1 MARYL
6 GPSCRVCRRLG
17 TKLFLKG
24 DKCTSDKCV
33 LNKRKFP
40 PGQRPKRMSKLTP
53 YALQLKEKQKLK
65 KMYGMLEKQ
74 FHLFFE
80 LANRKKG
87 VTGHNLLILLETR
100 LDNVVYRLSMA
111 SSRNQARQLVLH
123 GHVLVN
129 GKKVTVPSYRV
140 RPEEIISV
148 TTKSQKMKSIIDCLG
163 AGESNIPVWLQLDVD
178 KFEGRVDHYPAREEI
193 DVPINEQTIVELYS
207 K

>member
-6 GPSCRVCRRLG
+6 GPSCRICRRLG

-24 DKCTSDKCV
+24 DKCTSDKCI

-40 PGQRPKRMSKLTP
+40 PGQRPKRMAKLTP

-65 KMYGMLEKQ
+65 KMYGMLERQ
-74 FHLFFE
+74 FRLFFE

-87 VTGHNLLILLETR
+87 VTGHNLLVLLETR

-111 SSRNQARQLVLH
+111 SSRSQARQLVLH
-123 GHVLVN
+123 GHIRVN
-129 GKKVTVPSYRV
+129 GMKVTVPSFRV
-140 RPEEIISV
+140 RPEDVVSIAP
-148 TTKSQKMKSIIDCLG
+148 KSQKLKIIDSLG
-163 AGESNIPVWLQLDVD
+163 AGESHVIPEWLQLDID
-178 KFEGRVDHYPAREEI
+178 KFEGRVDHYPLREEI
-193 DVPINEQTIVELYS
+193 DIPINEQTIVELYS